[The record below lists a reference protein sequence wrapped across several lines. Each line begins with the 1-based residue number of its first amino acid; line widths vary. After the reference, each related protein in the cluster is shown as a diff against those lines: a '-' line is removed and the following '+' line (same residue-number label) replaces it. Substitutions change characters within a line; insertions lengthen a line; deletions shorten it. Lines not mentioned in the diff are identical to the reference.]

1 MLYGSCDWNWVLVF
15 KRDWEWIG
23 NLRAEIDPLD
33 GLQELD
39 KWNSSPPFN
48 SAPPQ
53 LAQPPISFL
62 LLGCCVYKR
71 RGHSV
76 LQVSLVRLGVL
87 ATLKLNPSY
96 LCKA

>member
-1 MLYGSCDWNWVLVF
+1 MLYCSFDWNWVLVF
-15 KRDWEWIG
+15 KRDGEWIG
-23 NLRAEIDPLD
+23 NLREEIDPLD

-39 KWNSSPPFN
+39 KWNSSSPFN
-48 SAPPQ
+48 SASPT
-53 LAQPPISFL
+53 PIAFL

-87 ATLKLNPSY
+87 ATLKLNPPY